1 MRFSGGINRPPYETA
16 DGYLQTTEGCS
27 HNHCLFCTYFKDQ
40 KPVIYISLFLKKNQI
55 EYYDRISEVRR
66 NGNYEQWISFFLEAV
81 SSAAKDSLTKI
92 KKLSELHDRNVEA
105 LPVTTRKTDNTR
117 RVFDYVE
124 KYPIIDIKRTAKALG
139 DQL

>member
-1 MRFSGGINRPPYETA
+1 MKERY
-16 DGYLQTTEGCS
+16 
-27 HNHCLFCTYFKDQ
+27 
-40 KPVIYISLFLKKNQI
+40 
-55 EYYDRISEVRR
+55 
-66 NGNYEQWISFFLEAV
+66 GNYEQWISFFLEAV
-81 SSAAKDSLTKI
+81 SSAAKDSQQTI

-139 DQL
+139 ISYNTTASAVDKLVEAGILKETTNASRNRVFSYEEYLSILRKDT